1 MAGVKPA
8 LVLLPGMDGTGTLFD
23 PLAAALGDAV
33 EVTRVRYPHDQPLAY
48 AELEQLAWQALPTGR
63 PYVLLGESFSGPIA
77 IALAAQRP
85 PGLVGLVLCCTFASN
100 PRPALR
106 RLGWLARG
114 PWLKPAARLLAAP
127 LLLGRSGNAALRSL
141 LAQALATVAPA
152 VLAQRARALLAVD
165 VAAQLPSLALP
176 IHYLQA
182 TRDQLVPPACADAIA
197 RRNARVTIHRIDGPH
212 CLLQAAPVACAGVLR
227 RILSGA

>member
-33 EVTRVRYPHDQPLAY
+33 ELIRVCYPPDQALAY
-48 AELEQLAWQALPTGR
+48 GELEQLARRALPTGR

-106 RLGWLARG
+106 GLAWLARG
-114 PWLKPAARLLAAP
+114 AWLKPAARWMAAP
-127 LLLGRSGNAALRSL
+127 LLLGRSGNASLRRW
-141 LAQALATVAPA
+141 LAQALAPVTAA
-152 VLAQRARALLAVD
+152 VLAQRARAVLAVD
-165 VAAQLPSLALP
+165 VTAQLSLVAVP

-182 TRDQLVPPACADAIA
+182 TRDRLVPLACAEAIT
-197 RRNARVTIHRIDGPH
+197 RRNARVITHRIDGPH
-212 CLLQAAPVACAGVLR
+212 CLLQAAPGPCASVLR
-227 RILSGA
+227 QLLSVG